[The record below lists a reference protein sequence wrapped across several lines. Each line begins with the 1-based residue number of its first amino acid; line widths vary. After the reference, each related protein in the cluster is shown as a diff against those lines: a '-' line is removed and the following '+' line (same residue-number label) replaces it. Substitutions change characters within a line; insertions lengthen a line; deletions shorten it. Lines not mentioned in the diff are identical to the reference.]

1 MLEVLKGLDW
11 HMALVAFAATLVLLL
26 LLTPLARRMGF
37 IDRPGGRKSHLAPT
51 PVIGGL
57 AMGIGTIAVG
67 LLLSPPLGDGFIGF
81 ALSAGLVLGIGVLDD
96 RFDIRWYWRILA
108 QVAAALVMVHVGG
121 VRVEQLGPVFGLPEM
136 SLGVLSVPFTVFAT
150 VGLINAINMID
161 GADGVAG
168 LLVWAALLMLSAAG
182 LYAGNLVIAERMMI
196 VMGGVAAF
204 LFCNLRF
211 PWQPR
216 ARIFMG
222 DAGSGFLGL
231 VIAWCSFRLTQNPG
245 HPVNPVLTLW
255 FVVIPMMDALVLIAR
270 RLRNGCS
277 PFHADCNH
285 IHHLMQE
292 AGFGPTQ
299 AALVLTAFTLACGLA
314 VGQAMR
320 MDVPHPL
327 LLLAFLLL
335 CTGWYLLS
343 GRRAW
348 AVAFF
353 RRLHAPFDMVQ
364 ARRGGAGVP
373 EEP

>member
-1 MLEVLKGLDW
+1 MLDILKGLDW
-11 HMALVAFAATLVLLL
+11 NAALVALAATLLLL
-26 LLTPLARRMGF
+26 WLLRPVAARLGLY
-37 IDRPGGRKSHLAPT
+37 DHPGGRKSHLAPT
-51 PVIGGL
+51 PVIGGV

-67 LLLSPPLGDGFIGF
+67 LWLSPPHGDGFIGF
-81 ALSAGLVLGIGVLDD
+81 ALAASIVVVTGLVDD

-108 QVAAALVMVHVGG
+108 QVVAALVMVHVSG
-121 VRVEQLGPVFGLPEM
+121 VRVEQLGPVFGLSEM
-136 SLGVLSVPFTVFAT
+136 SLGALSVPFTVFAT

-161 GADGVAG
+161 GADGMAG
-168 LLVWAALLMLSAAG
+168 MLVWAALLMLSAAG

-196 VMGGVAAF
+196 VMGAVSAF
-204 LFCNLRF
+204 LVFNLRF
-211 PWQPR
+211 PWQRR
-216 ARIFMG
+216 ARMFMG

-255 FVVIPMMDALVLIAR
+255 FVAIPMMDALVLIAR
-270 RLRNGCS
+270 RIRNRRS

-327 LLLAFLLL
+327 LLLAFLLM
-335 CTGWYLLS
+335 CAGWYVLS
-343 GRRAW
+343 GRRAR

-353 RRLHAPFDMVQ
+353 RRLRAPLHPAV
-364 ARRGGAGVP
+364 AAPGVDQP
-373 EEP
+373 GES

>member
-1 MLEVLKGLDW
+1 MLDILKGLDW
-11 HMALVAFAATLVLLL
+11 NAALVALAATLLLL
-26 LLTPLARRMGF
+26 WLLRPVAARLGLY
-37 IDRPGGRKSHLAPT
+37 DHPGGRKSHLAPT
-51 PVIGGL
+51 PVIGGV

-67 LLLSPPLGDGFIGF
+67 LWLSPPHGDGFIGF
-81 ALSAGLVLGIGVLDD
+81 ALAASIVVVTGLVDD

-108 QVAAALVMVHVGG
+108 QVVAALVMVHVSG
-121 VRVEQLGPVFGLPEM
+121 VRVEQLGPVFGLSEM
-136 SLGVLSVPFTVFAT
+136 SLGALSVPFTVFAT

-161 GADGVAG
+161 GADGMAG
-168 LLVWAALLMLSAAG
+168 MLVWAALLMLSAAG

-196 VMGGVAAF
+196 VMGAVSAF
-204 LFCNLRF
+204 LVFNLRF
-211 PWQPR
+211 PWQRR
-216 ARIFMG
+216 ARMFMG

-255 FVVIPMMDALVLIAR
+255 FVAIPMMDALVLIAR
-270 RLRNGCS
+270 RIRNRRS

-327 LLLAFLLL
+327 LLLAFLLM
-335 CTGWYLLS
+335 CAGWYVLS
-343 GRRAW
+343 GRRAR

-353 RRLHAPFDMVQ
+353 RRLRAPLHPAVV
-364 ARRGGAGVP
+364 APGVDQP
-373 EEP
+373 GES

>member
-1 MLEVLKGLDW
+1 MLDILKGLDW
-11 HMALVAFAATLVLLL
+11 NAALVALAATLLLL
-26 LLTPLARRMGF
+26 WLLRPVAARLGLY
-37 IDRPGGRKSHLAPT
+37 DHPGGRKSHLAPT
-51 PVIGGL
+51 PVIGGV

-67 LLLSPPLGDGFIGF
+67 LWLSPPHGDGFIGF
-81 ALSAGLVLGIGVLDD
+81 ALAASIVVVTGLVDD

-108 QVAAALVMVHVGG
+108 QVVAALVMVHVSG
-121 VRVEQLGPVFGLPEM
+121 VRVEQLGPVFGLSEM
-136 SLGVLSVPFTVFAT
+136 SLGALSVPFTVFAT

-161 GADGVAG
+161 GADGMAG
-168 LLVWAALLMLSAAG
+168 MLVWAALLMLSAAG

-196 VMGGVAAF
+196 VMGAVSAF
-204 LFCNLRF
+204 LVFNLRF
-211 PWQPR
+211 PWQRR
-216 ARIFMG
+216 ARMFMG

-255 FVVIPMMDALVLIAR
+255 FVAIPMMDALVLIAR
-270 RLRNGCS
+270 RIRNGRS

-327 LLLAFLLL
+327 LLLAFLLM
-335 CTGWYLLS
+335 CAGWYVLS
-343 GRRAW
+343 GRRAR

-353 RRLHAPFDMVQ
+353 RRLRAPLHPAVV
-364 ARRGGAGVP
+364 APGVDQP
-373 EEP
+373 GES

>member
-1 MLEVLKGLDW
+1 MLDILKGLDW
-11 HMALVAFAATLVLLL
+11 NAALVALAATLLLL
-26 LLTPLARRMGF
+26 WLLRPVAARLGLY
-37 IDRPGGRKSHLAPT
+37 DHPGGRKSHLAPT
-51 PVIGGL
+51 PVIGGV

-67 LLLSPPLGDGFIGF
+67 LWLSPPHGDGFIGF
-81 ALSAGLVLGIGVLDD
+81 ALAASIVVVTGLVDD

-108 QVAAALVMVHVGG
+108 QVVAALVMVHVSG
-121 VRVEQLGPVFGLPEM
+121 VRVEQVGPVFGLSEM
-136 SLGVLSVPFTVFAT
+136 SLGALSVPFTVFAT

-161 GADGVAG
+161 GADGMAG
-168 LLVWAALLMLSAAG
+168 MLVWAALLMLSAAG

-196 VMGGVAAF
+196 VMGAVSAF
-204 LFCNLRF
+204 LVFNLRF
-211 PWQPR
+211 PWQRR
-216 ARIFMG
+216 ARMFMG

-255 FVVIPMMDALVLIAR
+255 FVAIPMMDALVLIAR
-270 RLRNGCS
+270 RIRNGRS

-327 LLLAFLLL
+327 LLLAFLLM
-335 CTGWYLLS
+335 CAGWYVLS
-343 GRRAW
+343 GRRAR

-353 RRLHAPFDMVQ
+353 RRLRAPLHPAVV
-364 ARRGGAGVP
+364 APGVDQP
-373 EEP
+373 GES